1 MSLKIRHAQMHI
13 FERMRFI
20 QQAHQLCP
28 SMELRHPEE
37 CARLGRSELIAVL
50 TRSLEQAFDQ
60 GFREPQHASVYAGM
74 AVRWGEDFGE
84 RLPWAREVLAATNV
98 PADLRATE
106 LLERSNAVLLDRY
119 MGDYAEPEPAEEYDD

>member
-1 MSLKIRHAQMHI
+1 MHI

-28 SMELRHPEE
+28 SIELRHPEE
-37 CARLGRSELIAVL
+37 CARLGHAELIALL

-60 GFREPQHASVYAGM
+60 GFRQPQHASVYAEM
-74 AVRWGEDFGE
+74 AVRWGEDFAQ
-84 RLPWAREVLAATNV
+84 RLPWAKEVLAATHV

-119 MGDYAEPEPAEEYDD
+119 IGDYTEPEVADDYDD